1 MALSLLPRSTNNDDL
16 ANELRAL
23 RQEFDGIKGIVNGWT
38 GGAGTDPY
46 FPYLRARNGFF
57 DRPIMESFQLRR
69 DTTQVIPNNTQTAIE
84 WTRIRWNT
92 GLLRDSFST
101 SVNSS
106 QIPVAPSGGG
116 DRGFL
121 VSGHVEWDASTVG
134 FRDVQIQFNT
144 VNGSTGAARMEIDDN
159 VAGNQAWTFSFPLAE
174 ALSSG
179 VDFMSLL
186 VQHAAGSTLA
196 VLQARITVLRIF

>member
-144 VNGSTGAARMEIDDN
+144 VNGSTGAEI
-159 VAGNQAWTFSFPLAE
+159 
-174 ALSSG
+174 
-179 VDFMSLL
+179 
-186 VQHAAGSTLA
+186 
-196 VLQARITVLRIF
+196 